1 MSTAGLKQRSA
12 EWYAARCG
20 SLGASDIADALART
34 RMGWSASRANVMN
47 RLIIERLTGK
57 TVHAHA
63 TWAMR
68 EGIER
73 EPEARLAYMFHAD
86 VDVAECWVYPH
97 PGISGAHASP
107 DGFVGDDG
115 LVQIKCPQHPA
126 HLDLL
131 LGGETP
137 PGYLMQVRWEMA
149 CTGRA
154 WCDFV
159 SYQPDFPAAMQL
171 VVRRIERDDRHI
183 GELEAQVRVFLQETE
198 ARFQALLTAYE
209 PEQTFAK
216 AANTVSGRAKR
227 GQPHH
232 HPVNSTPE
240 RERRRVS

>member
-1 MSTAGLKQRSA
+1 MSALTQRSA

-34 RMGWSASRANVMN
+34 RTGWSTSRAHVMN
-47 RLIIERLTGK
+47 RIIIERLTGK
-57 TVHAHA
+57 TVHGHA

-86 VDVAECWVYPH
+86 VDVADAWVHPH
-97 PGISGAHASP
+97 PTISGAHASP

-131 LGGETP
+131 LGGATP
-137 PGYLMQVRWEMA
+137 PGYVMQIQWEMT
-149 CTGRA
+149 CTGRT
-154 WCDFV
+154 WCDFA

-171 VVRRIERDDRHI
+171 IVRRIERDEEHI
-183 GELEAQVRVFLQETE
+183 AELEAQVRAFLEETT
-198 ARFQALLTAYE
+198 ARLQALLTAYE
-209 PEQTFAK
+209 PERVFAQ
-216 AANTVSGRAKR
+216 AANAVSGRAQR
-227 GQPHH
+227 RRPHH
-232 HPVNSTPE
+232 TPVTSRLE
-240 RERRRVS
+240 REGDAA